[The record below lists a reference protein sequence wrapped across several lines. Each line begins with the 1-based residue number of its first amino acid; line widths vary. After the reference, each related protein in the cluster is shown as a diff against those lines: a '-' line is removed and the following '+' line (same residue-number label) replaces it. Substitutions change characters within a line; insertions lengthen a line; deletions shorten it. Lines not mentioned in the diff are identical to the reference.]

1 MKQQRSFLLAPF
13 IVLAV
18 VMGSFVGSV
27 LYVEHYTRRLSAAP
41 LSLSGSTD
49 PLLEPLTDMRSQ
61 LHRIMM
67 LTRPEPG
74 FPWTRQRLEAVHDA
88 QRQFIEAYNTYAQA
102 TRRPGPGLFG
112 SELGPAAE
120 RFHHISQ
127 VFAAEAADSPV
138 GQPSRPVMD
147 EFQDSAETV
156 TQVLMR
162 ETSVVVRDSDEARAA
177 LADARIRS
185 TKLAHTL
192 YAVCA
197 LAGLVGGVL
206 AAWAVRR
213 YARLSSQFAE
223 LQAHRA
229 AELEQFSGRVAHDI
243 LGPLQPASMG
253 LELLARKLPDE
264 PEVKELLAR
273 VRRSLGRVRLIVD
286 GLLRFARAG
295 AHPDGGEHASLWHV
309 MEGLRDD
316 LVPFAEDAGV
326 SLRIESAPDVH
337 VACSEAAALVV
348 LQNLIRNAIKYI
360 GDGPRKQVVARA
372 SVQSRAVH
380 LVVEDSGPGLLPGT
394 ERTIF
399 EPYVRATR
407 GNQPGIGLGLATVK
421 RIVEAH
427 GGRVGVQSSPGQGA
441 AFWVDL
447 PLAA

>member
-1 MKQQRSFLLAPF
+1 MEQQRRFLLAPF

-18 VMGSFVGSV
+18 VMGSFVGSM
-27 LYVEHYTRRLSAAP
+27 LYVDHYTRRLSDAA
-41 LSLSGSTD
+41 LSLSRTTD
-49 PLLEPLTDMRSQ
+49 PLLGPLMDMRLQ
-61 LHRIMM
+61 VHRIVT
-67 LTRPEPG
+67 LGHSELDLSTA
-74 FPWTRQRLEAVHDA
+74 RQRLDVVRAAQHQFNEAFNQYSEVA
-88 QRQFIEAYNTYAQA
+88 RKSGSV
-102 TRRPGPGLFG
+102 PLG
-112 SELGPAAE
+112 SEMGPAVARLNHIGRVAVAE
-120 RFHHISQ
+120 AAQSSVGEPSLPLLNELHA
-127 VFAAEAADSPV
+127 AAEA
-138 GQPSRPVMD
+138 
-147 EFQDSAETV
+147 V
-156 TQVLMR
+156 TRLLMR
-162 ETSVVVRDSDEARAA
+162 EMSVGIRDADEARAA
-177 LADARIRS
+177 LADARARS
-185 TKLAHTL
+185 LKLAHTL

-197 LAGLVGGVL
+197 LTGLLGGVL
-206 AAWAVRR
+206 AAWAVRK
-213 YARLSSQFAE
+213 YMRLSSKYEE
-223 LQAHRA
+223 LLASRA

-264 PEVKELLAR
+264 PEAKELVAR

-309 MEGLRDD
+309 LEGLRDD
-316 LVPFAEDAGV
+316 LLPVAEDAGV
-326 SLRIESAPDVH
+326 SLRIEAAPDVH
-337 VACSEAAALVV
+337 VACSEAAAIVV

-360 GDGPRKQVVARA
+360 GDGPSKQVVARA

-380 LVVEDSGPGLLPGT
+380 LVVEDSGPGLQPGT